1 MKHSIYLYVHEDT
14 WMAQH
19 TDPKII
25 ELFDTDTL
33 PTAYTSDIPVDHV
46 VGLVADK
53 FPQYEVWEK

>member
-1 MKHSIYLYVHEDT
+1 MKHSIYLYVHADT

-25 ELFDTDTL
+25 ELFDKDTL
-33 PTAYTSDIPVDHV
+33 PTAYTSDMAADHV